1 MTAPRPLTCSWS
13 RPAPQRACLELD
25 GELDYDG
32 SDQVL
37 DEVSRHLGEHDEVRE
52 LTLDCRRLDF
62 CDSYGLSTLLMI
74 RRRTRAA
81 GVVLRLEN
89 RGPHLE
95 RLLRVTNTLR
105 HLTDTSET
113 AQEEKRL
120 DT

>member
-13 RPAPQRACLELD
+13 RTGPDRSCLELD

-32 SDQVL
+32 SDVVL
-37 DEVSRHLGEHDEVRE
+37 DEIIRHLDENPRLRE

-74 RRRTRAA
+74 RRRTQST
-81 GVVLRLEN
+81 GVVLRLAN
-89 RGPHLE
+89 RGPALD
-95 RLLRVTNTLR
+95 RLLRVTNTLA
-105 HLTDTSET
+105 HLTDTSVT
-113 AQEEKRL
+113 SLEKQL